1 MDFEIFLVQNLEIFT
16 NNTAHSNVCLETQ
29 KARVVPVQAVNM
41 DPPTLNSELNST
53 HQPGPGWRQARPPAR
68 HQPQWSVI
76 WWLAELGRTD
86 PVILSTLIFN

>member
-41 DPPTLNSELNST
+41 DPPTLNSQLNPS
-53 HQPGPGWRQARPPAR
+53 ARPGVETGGTTSSSSA
-68 HQPQWSVI
+68 
-76 WWLAELGRTD
+76 
-86 PVILSTLIFN
+86 PVECHLVAG